1 MKTKIFLGQT
11 RIVKISLTRNNKVIV
26 ELFDYA
32 SGKGKYSVDFRY
44 YDYDYEMVLDIYKHF
59 DLI

>member
-1 MKTKIFLGQT
+1 MKSKTFVEENRT
-11 RIVKISLTRNNKVIV
+11 VKISLTRDDNVII
-26 ELFDYA
+26 EIFDY
-32 SGKGKYSVDFRY
+32 SLGEEKYSVDFRY